1 MKRKETNIKSPL
13 EYSLDE
19 INKNEFSDTLHICNN
34 KSYSIVNDKTSVTK
48 CSSIISKNL
57 KKHSISPQK
66 YNIFIID
73 SIIFDQKSHLVS
85 EFKNYLLWDETSEFL
100 KRFYDLIESFDRL
113 PNISQ
118 YYEEY
123 TLFAPVYFGLNGLIV
138 IIMNEWTRNK
148 KAYLE
153 YIEDK
158 EEDNEKKKS
167 DESHEKN
174 LNFKKLIKSNLLSSE
189 SVEVRSK
196 SSKKTLDLTKYENVD
211 SFFLKDFNNLSLL
224 EKGSHKEKGKEKEK
238 EKDKNIRHIN
248 DSKNLSLSKIMDDLS
263 SNYSVYVVNSY
274 NIKKNEESK
283 NNKNNDINIKKK
295 EIKHEN
301 SKKEKEKD
309 KNLVLSDKFLFSFTN
324 LYKNRNKKN
333 KAQKNKKINSGTSN
347 NSSCKVKRSQI
358 NEKIKEKKNKEKNK
372 VKSIVNFPLNDTKN
386 SKPKIYFNTQANNL
400 QITLNNFT
408 RNKSGLKE
416 KEKKEKEN
424 VTKYALTNTNVTS
437 YYNSTSNSLSKIK
450 IRKQKIKK
458 LYLRNLKMM
467 ATESHNR
474 YRNCNPNSPSSN
486 TIDTNKNE
494 KKFSK
499 KNKCSLTRL
508 LACKDSKN
516 KNYFLNRNI
525 INLKNFNS
533 FRHIKINN
541 TQINYEHFSYKTNK
555 LINEKPLITSPN
567 SFSNNKNKNKT
578 NSYKNKD
585 KKNLD
590 KNNSNNNHIILN
602 KKLSNGNLVRN
613 LVLSQFHS
621 KKEIV
626 KNKNNL
632 SSAHNKMMSCIKNNL
647 VSRNNSLLKSKKR
660 TFNGKSDKRLSDSM
674 YIKPYKK
681 ELNKINLN
689 FNFNINFN
697 IDLNKNRHKKYL
709 LAHKNNLGYFTQRN
723 PIIKRNQIHKSK
735 NKSRG
740 CGENFHR
747 KNMMSAIIRNMKK
760 DYNLGAKQNIKNN

>member
-1 MKRKETNIKSPL
+1 
-13 EYSLDE
+13 
-19 INKNEFSDTLHICNN
+19 
-34 KSYSIVNDKTSVTK
+34 
-48 CSSIISKNL
+48 
-57 KKHSISPQK
+57 
-66 YNIFIID
+66 
-73 SIIFDQKSHLVS
+73 
-85 EFKNYLLWDETSEFL
+85 
-100 KRFYDLIESFDRL
+100 
-113 PNISQ
+113 
-118 YYEEY
+118 
-123 TLFAPVYFGLNGLIV
+123 
-138 IIMNEWTRNK
+138 
-148 KAYLE
+148 LE

-158 EEDNEKKKS
+158 EEDNEKKKN
-167 DESHEKN
+167 DEYYEKN
-174 LNFKKLIKSNLLSSE
+174 LNFKKLIKSNLLCSE

-211 SFFLKDFNNLSLL
+211 SFFLKEYNNLSLL
-224 EKGSHKEKGKEKEK
+224 ERYSYKKQEKGRSNKH
-238 EKDKNIRHIN
+238 KNE
-248 DSKNLSLSKIMDDLS
+248 SKNVSLSKIMDDLS

-274 NIKKNEESK
+274 NINKNEESK
-283 NNKNNDINIKKK
+283 NNKNSDINIHIKKK
-295 EIKHEN
+295 EIKQEN
-301 SKKEKEKD
+301 SKKEKEKEKD

-333 KAQKNKKINSGTSN
+333 KTHKNKKINSGTSN

-358 NEKIKEKKNKEKNK
+358 NDKNKEKKTKEKSK
-372 VKSIVNFPLNDTKN
+372 VKNIMNFPLNDNKN
-386 SKPKIYFNTQANNL
+386 IKIKNHLNTQGNNL

-416 KEKKEKEN
+416 KDKKEKEN
-424 VTKYALTNTNVTS
+424 ATKYALTNTNVTS

-486 TIDTNKNE
+486 TIDNNKND
-494 KKFSK
+494 KKFNK
-499 KNKCSLTRL
+499 KNKCNLTRL

-525 INLKNFNS
+525 VNLKNFNS

-541 TQINYEHFSYKTNK
+541 TQIYYEHFSYKTNK
-555 LINEKPLITSPN
+555 IINDKQFTSPN
-567 SFSNNKNKNKT
+567 SFSINKNKNKT

-585 KKNLD
+585 KKIID
-590 KNNSNNNHIILN
+590 KPNSNNNHVILN
-602 KKLSNGNLVRN
+602 KKSSNGNLVRN

-621 KKEIV
+621 KKEII

-632 SSAHNKMMSCIKNNL
+632 SSAHNKMISCIKNNL

-681 ELNKINLN
+681 EMNKINLN

-747 KNMMSAIIRNMKK
+747 KNMMSMLIRNMKK

>member
-1 MKRKETNIKSPL
+1 MKRKETNIKSSID
-13 EYSLDE
+13 YSLDE
-19 INKNEFSDTLHICNN
+19 IHKNEFSDTLHICNN

-57 KKHSISPQK
+57 KKYSTTPQK
-66 YNIFIID
+66 YNTFIIN

-100 KRFYDLIESFDRL
+100 KRFYDLLESFDRL

-153 YIEDK
+153 YLEDK
-158 EEDNEKKKS
+158 EEEDEKKKN
-167 DESHEKN
+167 DEYFEKN
-174 LNFKKLIKSNLLSSE
+174 LNFKKLIKSNLLCSE

-211 SFFLKDFNNLSLL
+211 SFFLKEYNNLSSL
-224 EKGSHKEKGKEKEK
+224 EKGSHKDKEKERERNIK
-238 EKDKNIRHIN
+238 HKNESKNI
-248 DSKNLSLSKIMDDLS
+248 SLSKIMDDLS

-274 NIKKNEESK
+274 NINKNEESK
-283 NNKNNDINIKKK
+283 NNKNSDINIHIKKK
-295 EIKHEN
+295 EIKQEN
-301 SKKEKEKD
+301 SKKEKEKEKD

-333 KAQKNKKINSGTSN
+333 KTHKNKKINSGTSN

-358 NEKIKEKKNKEKNK
+358 NDKNKEKKTKEKSK
-372 VKSIVNFPLNDTKN
+372 VKNIMNFPLNDNKN
-386 SKPKIYFNTQANNL
+386 IKIKNHLNIQGNNL

-416 KEKKEKEN
+416 KDKKEKEN
-424 VTKYALTNTNVTS
+424 ATKYALTNTNVTS

-486 TIDTNKNE
+486 TIDNNKND
-494 KKFSK
+494 KKFNK
-499 KNKCSLTRL
+499 KNKCNLTRL

-525 INLKNFNS
+525 VNLKNFNS

-555 LINEKPLITSPN
+555 IINDKQFTSPN
-567 SFSNNKNKNKT
+567 SFSINKNKNKT

-585 KKNLD
+585 KKIID
-590 KNNSNNNHIILN
+590 KPNSNNNHVILN
-602 KKLSNGNLVRN
+602 KKSSNGNLVRN

-621 KKEIV
+621 KKEII

-632 SSAHNKMMSCIKNNL
+632 SNAHNKMISCIKNNL

-681 ELNKINLN
+681 EMNKINLN

-747 KNMMSAIIRNMKK
+747 KNMMSMLIRNMKK

>member
-1 MKRKETNIKSPL
+1 M
-13 EYSLDE
+13 
-19 INKNEFSDTLHICNN
+19 
-34 KSYSIVNDKTSVTK
+34 
-48 CSSIISKNL
+48 
-57 KKHSISPQK
+57 
-66 YNIFIID
+66 
-73 SIIFDQKSHLVS
+73 
-85 EFKNYLLWDETSEFL
+85 
-100 KRFYDLIESFDRL
+100 
-113 PNISQ
+113 
-118 YYEEY
+118 
-123 TLFAPVYFGLNGLIV
+123 
-138 IIMNEWTRNK
+138 
-148 KAYLE
+148 
-153 YIEDK
+153 
-158 EEDNEKKKS
+158 
-167 DESHEKN
+167 
-174 LNFKKLIKSNLLSSE
+174 
-189 SVEVRSK
+189 
-196 SSKKTLDLTKYENVD
+196 
-211 SFFLKDFNNLSLL
+211 
-224 EKGSHKEKGKEKEK
+224 
-238 EKDKNIRHIN
+238 
-248 DSKNLSLSKIMDDLS
+248 
-263 SNYSVYVVNSY
+263 
-274 NIKKNEESK
+274 
-283 NNKNNDINIKKK
+283 
-295 EIKHEN
+295 
-301 SKKEKEKD
+301 
-309 KNLVLSDKFLFSFTN
+309 
-324 LYKNRNKKN
+324 
-333 KAQKNKKINSGTSN
+333 
-347 NSSCKVKRSQI
+347 
-358 NEKIKEKKNKEKNK
+358 
-372 VKSIVNFPLNDTKN
+372 NFPLNDNKN
-386 SKPKIYFNTQANNL
+386 IKIKNHLNTQGNNL

-416 KEKKEKEN
+416 KDKKEKEN
-424 VTKYALTNTNVTS
+424 ATKYALTNTNVTS

-486 TIDTNKNE
+486 TIDNNKND
-494 KKFSK
+494 KKFNK
-499 KNKCSLTRL
+499 KNKCNLTRL

-525 INLKNFNS
+525 VNLKNFNS

-555 LINEKPLITSPN
+555 IINDKQFTSPN
-567 SFSNNKNKNKT
+567 SFSINKNKNKT

-585 KKNLD
+585 KKIID
-590 KNNSNNNHIILN
+590 KPNSNNNHVILN
-602 KKLSNGNLVRN
+602 KKSSNGNLVRN

-621 KKEIV
+621 KKEII

-632 SSAHNKMMSCIKNNL
+632 SSAHNKMISCIKNNL

-681 ELNKINLN
+681 EMNKINLN

-747 KNMMSAIIRNMKK
+747 KNMMSMLIRNMKK

>member
-1 MKRKETNIKSPL
+1 MKRKETNNRSSI

-19 INKNEFSDTLHICNN
+19 INKNDFSDTLHICNN
-34 KSYSIVNDKTSVTK
+34 KSYSIVNDKTPPTK
-48 CSSIISKNL
+48 TSSIILKNL
-57 KKHSISPQK
+57 KKHSISPQQ
-66 YNIFIID
+66 YNKIIIN

-100 KRFYDLIESFDRL
+100 KRFYDLLESFDRL

-123 TLFAPVYFGLNGLIV
+123 TLFAPVYFGLNGLVV

-148 KAYLE
+148 KSYLE

-167 DESHEKN
+167 DEYYEKN
-174 LNFKKLIKSNLLSSE
+174 LNFKKLIKSNLLCSE
-189 SVEVRSK
+189 SAEIRSK

-211 SFFLKDFNNLSLL
+211 SFFLKDSINLSSL
-224 EKGSHKEKGKEKEK
+224 EKCPHKDKEKNIKHKNEK
-238 EKDKNIRHIN
+238 KNE
-248 DSKNLSLSKIMDDLS
+248 SLSKIMDDLS
-263 SNYSVYVVNSY
+263 SNYSVYIVNSY
-274 NIKKNEESK
+274 NIKKKEETK
-283 NNKNNDINIKKK
+283 NNKNNDIKKK
-295 EIKHEN
+295 ESKQEN

-358 NEKIKEKKNKEKNK
+358 NDKNKEKKTKEKNK
-372 VKSIVNFPLNDTKN
+372 IKSIVNFPLNDTKN

-494 KKFSK
+494 KKFNK
-499 KNKCSLTRL
+499 KNKCNLTRL
-508 LACKDSKN
+508 LACKDNKN

-541 TQINYEHFSYKTNK
+541 TQINYDHFSYKANK
-555 LINEKPLITSPN
+555 LINEKQLITSPN

-585 KKNLD
+585 KKNID
-590 KNNSNNNHIILN
+590 KNNINNTNAIIN
-602 KKLSNGNLVRN
+602 KKLSNGNLIRN

-621 KKEIV
+621 KKEII

-660 TFNGKSDKRLSDSM
+660 TFTGKSDKRLNDSM

-747 KNMMSAIIRNMKK
+747 KNMMSMLIRNMKK

>member
-1 MKRKETNIKSPL
+1 MKRKEANIKSSID
-13 EYSLDE
+13 YSLDE
-19 INKNEFSDTLHICNN
+19 NNKNEFSDTLHICNN
-34 KSYSIVNDKTSVTK
+34 KSYSIVNDKTSITK

-57 KKHSISPQK
+57 KKYSTSPQK
-66 YNIFIID
+66 YNIFIIN

-158 EEDNEKKKS
+158 EEDNEKKKN
-167 DESHEKN
+167 DDYYEKN
-174 LNFKKLIKSNLLSSE
+174 LNFKKLIKSNLLCSE
-189 SVEVRSK
+189 SAEVRSK

-211 SFFLKDFNNLSLL
+211 SFFLKEFNNLSTL
-224 EKGSHKEKGKEKEK
+224 EKCSHKEKDK
-238 EKDKNIRHIN
+238 EKDKEKIIKLKNE
-248 DSKNLSLSKIMDDLS
+248 SKNVSLSKIMDDLS

-274 NIKKNEESK
+274 NIQKNEGRK
-283 NNKNNDINIKKK
+283 NNKNNDTNINIKKK
-295 EIKHEN
+295 EIKQEN
-301 SKKEKEKD
+301 SKKEKD

-333 KAQKNKKINSGTSN
+333 KTQKNKKINSGNSN

-358 NEKIKEKKNKEKNK
+358 YEKNKEKK
-372 VKSIVNFPLNDTKN
+372 TKEKSKIKSIVNFPLNDTKN
-386 SKPKIYFNTQANNL
+386 IILKNHFNTQGNNL

-416 KEKKEKEN
+416 KDKKEKEKEN
-424 VTKYALTNTNVTS
+424 ITKYALTNTNVTS

-450 IRKQKIKK
+450 IKKQKIKK

-499 KNKCSLTRL
+499 KNKCNLTRL

-555 LINEKPLITSPN
+555 LINDKQLITSPN

-585 KKNLD
+585 KKIID
-590 KNNSNNNHIILN
+590 KTNSNSNHVILN

-621 KKEIV
+621 KKEII
-626 KNKNNL
+626 KSKNNI

-660 TFNGKSDKRLSDSM
+660 TFTGKSDKRLSDSM
-674 YIKPYKK
+674 YIKPFKK

-747 KNMMSAIIRNMKK
+747 KNMMSMFIRNMKK

>member
-1 MKRKETNIKSPL
+1 MKRKETNIKSSID
-13 EYSLDE
+13 YSLDE
-19 INKNEFSDTLHICNN
+19 IHKNEFSDTLHICNN

-57 KKHSISPQK
+57 KKYSTTPQK
-66 YNIFIID
+66 YNTFIIN

-100 KRFYDLIESFDRL
+100 KRFYDLLESFDRL

-153 YIEDK
+153 YLEDK
-158 EEDNEKKKS
+158 EEEDEKKKN
-167 DESHEKN
+167 DEYFEKN
-174 LNFKKLIKSNLLSSE
+174 LNFKKLIKSNLLCSE

-211 SFFLKDFNNLSLL
+211 SFFLKEYNNLSSL
-224 EKGSHKEKGKEKEK
+224 EKGSHKDKEKERERNIK
-238 EKDKNIRHIN
+238 HKNESKNI
-248 DSKNLSLSKIMDDLS
+248 SLSKIMDDLS

-274 NIKKNEESK
+274 NINKNEESK
-283 NNKNNDINIKKK
+283 NNKNSDINIHIKKK
-295 EIKHEN
+295 EIKQEN
-301 SKKEKEKD
+301 SKKEKEKEKD

-333 KAQKNKKINSGTSN
+333 KTHKNKKINSGTSN

-358 NEKIKEKKNKEKNK
+358 NDKNKEKKTKEKSK
-372 VKSIVNFPLNDTKN
+372 VKNIMNFPLNDNKN
-386 SKPKIYFNTQANNL
+386 IKIKNHLNTQGNNL

-416 KEKKEKEN
+416 KDKKEKEN
-424 VTKYALTNTNVTS
+424 ATKYALTNTNVTS

-486 TIDTNKNE
+486 TIDNNKND
-494 KKFSK
+494 KKFNK
-499 KNKCSLTRL
+499 KNKCNLTRL

-525 INLKNFNS
+525 VNLKNFNS

-555 LINEKPLITSPN
+555 IINDKQFTSPN
-567 SFSNNKNKNKT
+567 SFSINKNKNKT

-585 KKNLD
+585 KKIID
-590 KNNSNNNHIILN
+590 KPNSNNNHVILN
-602 KKLSNGNLVRN
+602 KKSSNGNLVRN

-621 KKEIV
+621 KKEII

-632 SSAHNKMMSCIKNNL
+632 SSAHNKMISCIKNNL

-681 ELNKINLN
+681 EMNKINLN

-735 NKSRG
+735 NKSKAF
-740 CGENFHR
+740 GENFHR
-747 KNMMSAIIRNMKK
+747 KNMMSMLIRNMKK

>member
-1 MKRKETNIKSPL
+1 MKRKEAKIKSSID
-13 EYSLDE
+13 YSLDE
-19 INKNEFSDTLHICNN
+19 INKKEYSETLHICNN

-57 KKHSISPQK
+57 KKHSTSPQK
-66 YNIFIID
+66 YNIFIIN

-138 IIMNEWTRNK
+138 IIMNEWTRK
-148 KAYLE
+148 KKSYLE

-158 EEDNEKKKS
+158 EEDNEKKKN
-167 DESHEKN
+167 DEYYEKN
-174 LNFKKLIKSNLLSSE
+174 LNFKKIIQSNLLCSE

-211 SFFLKDFNNLSLL
+211 SFFLKEYNNLSLL
-224 EKGSHKEKGKEKEK
+224 ERYSYKKQEKGRSNKH
-238 EKDKNIRHIN
+238 KNE
-248 DSKNLSLSKIMDDLS
+248 SKNVSLSKIMDDLS
-263 SNYSVYVVNSY
+263 SNYSVYVVNCY

-283 NNKNNDINIKKK
+283 NNKNNDIKKK
-295 EIKHEN
+295 ESKQEN
-301 SKKEKEKD
+301 SKKERD

-324 LYKNRNKKN
+324 LYKNKNKKN
-333 KAQKNKKINSGTSN
+333 KTHKNKKINSGTSN

-358 NEKIKEKKNKEKNK
+358 NEKKNKEKNNKEKNK
-372 VKSIVNFPLNDTKN
+372 VKNIVNFPLNDTKN
-386 SKPKIYFNTQANNL
+386 SKIKNHFNTQANNL

-416 KEKKEKEN
+416 KDKKEKEN
-424 VTKYALTNTNVTS
+424 ITKYALTNTNLTS

-486 TIDTNKNE
+486 TIDNNKNE
-494 KKFSK
+494 KKFNK
-499 KNKCSLTRL
+499 KNKCNLTRL

-555 LINEKPLITSPN
+555 LINEKQLITSPN
-567 SFSNNKNKNKT
+567 SFSNHKNRNKT
-578 NSYKNKD
+578 NSYKSKD
-585 KKNLD
+585 KKVID
-590 KNNSNNNHIILN
+590 KNNSNNNNHIILN
-602 KKLSNGNLVRN
+602 KKLSNRNLVRN

-632 SSAHNKMMSCIKNNL
+632 SSAHNKMLSYIKNKL

-660 TFNGKSDKRLSDSM
+660 TFTGKSDKRLSDSM

-697 IDLNKNRHKKYL
+697 IDLNKNRQKKYL

-735 NKSRG
+735 NKSRA

-747 KNMMSAIIRNMKK
+747 KNMMSMLIKNMKK
-760 DYNLGAKQNIKNN
+760 DYNFGAKQNIKNN

>member
-1 MKRKETNIKSPL
+1 MNRKEANIKSSID
-13 EYSLDE
+13 YSLDE

-34 KSYSIVNDKTSVTK
+34 KSYSIVNDKTPITK
-48 CSSIISKNL
+48 YSSIISKNL
-57 KKHSISPQK
+57 KKYSTSPQK
-66 YNIFIID
+66 YNIFIIN

-100 KRFYDLIESFDRL
+100 KRFYDLVESFDRL

-148 KAYLE
+148 KNYLE
-153 YIEDK
+153 YIEDR
-158 EEDNEKKKS
+158 EEDNEKRKN
-167 DESHEKN
+167 DEYYEKN
-174 LNFKKLIKSNLLSSE
+174 LNFKKLIKSNLISSE
-189 SVEVRSK
+189 SVEIRSK

-211 SFFLKDFNNLSLL
+211 SFFLKEYNNLSLL
-224 EKGSHKEKGKEKEK
+224 EKYYQKEK
-238 EKDKNIRHIN
+238 EKDIKHKNV
-248 DSKNLSLSKIMDDLS
+248 SKNTSLSKIMDDLS
-263 SNYSVYVVNSY
+263 SNYSVYIVNTY
-274 NIKKNEESK
+274 NIKKNEECK
-283 NNKNNDINIKKK
+283 NNKNNDIKKK
-295 EIKHEN
+295 ESKQEN
-301 SKKEKEKD
+301 GKKEKD

-333 KAQKNKKINSGTSN
+333 KTQKNKKINSGISN
-347 NSSCKVKRSQI
+347 NSSCKIKRSI
-358 NEKIKEKKNKEKNK
+358 VNDKNKEKKNKDKNK
-372 VKSIVNFPLNDTKN
+372 VKNTMNFPLNDIKN
-386 SKPKIYFNTQANNL
+386 NKLKNHFKTHTNNL

-408 RNKSGLKE
+408 RNKSSLKE

-424 VTKYALTNTNVTS
+424 ITKYALTNTNVTS

-494 KKFSK
+494 KNISK
-499 KNKCSLTRL
+499 KNKCNLTRL
-508 LACKDSKN
+508 LACKDNKN

-525 INLKNFNS
+525 INIKNFNS
-533 FRHIKINN
+533 FRHFKINN
-541 TQINYEHFSYKTNK
+541 TQINYEPFSYKTSK
-555 LINEKPLITSPN
+555 LINEKQLITSPN

-585 KKNLD
+585 KRNID
-590 KNNSNNNHIILN
+590 KNISNNNQVILN
-602 KKLSNGNLVRN
+602 KKFSNGNLVRN

-632 SSAHNKMMSCIKNNL
+632 SSAHNKMMACIKNNL

-660 TFNGKSDKRLSDSM
+660 TFTGKSDKRLSDSM

-709 LAHKNNLGYFTQRN
+709 LAHKNNLGYLTQRN
-723 PIIKRNQIHKSK
+723 PIIKRNKVHKSK

-747 KNMMSAIIRNMKK
+747 KNMMSALIKNMKK
-760 DYNLGAKQNIKNN
+760 DYNLGTKQNIKNN